1 MKIDSHVVLYKA
13 QHGGHIEHEK
23 DENSLPPIASQALAQ
38 SFPLHLCL

>member
-1 MKIDSHVVLYKA
+1 MKIGSHVVPYKA

-23 DENSLPPIASQALAQ
+23 NKDSFPPIASQALAQ